1 MLMTLNGLCA
11 LPEDSCCNQ
20 RPLCTRTDFPWP
32 IHTSVST
39 AVRAGEREIEIIKN
53 KIKLIK
59 TTFLTL
65 YIHVIIHSCFFLNC
79 NSMVYLPHLVSYLL
93 SFVIRHHVTL
103 TLSTLLSICFW
114 CLSFVMSSKI
124 KNCVT

>member
-1 MLMTLNGLCA
+1 MLMTLIGLCA
-11 LPEDSCCNQ
+11 LQEDSCCNQ

-39 AVRAGEREIEIIKN
+39 AVHAGEREIEIIKN

-65 YIHVIIHSCFFLNC
+65 YIYMYVIIHSCF
-79 NSMVYLPHLVSYLL
+79 
-93 SFVIRHHVTL
+93 
-103 TLSTLLSICFW
+103 
-114 CLSFVMSSKI
+114 
-124 KNCVT
+124 

>member
-39 AVRAGEREIEIIKN
+39 AVHAGEREIEIIK
-53 KIKLIK
+53 IKLNLSK
-59 TTFLTL
+59 QHFLPYT
-65 YIHVIIHSCFFLNC
+65 Y
-79 NSMVYLPHLVSYLL
+79 M
-93 SFVIRHHVTL
+93 
-103 TLSTLLSICFW
+103 
-114 CLSFVMSSKI
+114 
-124 KNCVT
+124 